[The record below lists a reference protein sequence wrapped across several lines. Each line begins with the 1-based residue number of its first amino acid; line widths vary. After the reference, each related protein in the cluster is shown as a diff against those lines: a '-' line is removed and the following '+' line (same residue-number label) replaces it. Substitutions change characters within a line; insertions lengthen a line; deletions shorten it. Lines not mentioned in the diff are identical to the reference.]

1 MRLESLLLPEL
12 RLELPLERP
21 LLLLLLLPLR
31 DDPSSRLPPR
41 WRFMSDWLRE
51 EPLLPRDELPDP
63 DDLFDWFA
71 MELLL
76 MSCGEC
82 AVRRNRFVNAPLN
95 LFPGNPS
102 QARISEKCNPQIHK
116 EHIMARSK
124 SGAARAQPLAL
135 ELLMADHR
143 KVEDLFEQYEQE
155 KDSDEGTRR
164 EIAQQICAELTIH
177 AQVEEELF
185 YPWLREQLEDDDM
198 EMLEEAQVEHNTAK
212 DLIAQIEGATDID
225 EVYNAKV
232 KVLSEYIKH
241 HVQEEENEIFPEVRD
256 QQEELD
262 ELGQELSA
270 RKGELMEEMG
280 LSEDSEEDDESE
292 DEEGGRGRGK
302 SASREST
309 QRSR

>member
-1 MRLESLLLPEL
+1 
-12 RLELPLERP
+12 
-21 LLLLLLLPLR
+21 
-31 DDPSSRLPPR
+31 
-41 WRFMSDWLRE
+41 
-51 EPLLPRDELPDP
+51 
-63 DDLFDWFA
+63 
-71 MELLL
+71 
-76 MSCGEC
+76 
-82 AVRRNRFVNAPLN
+82 
-95 LFPGNPS
+95 
-102 QARISEKCNPQIHK
+102 
-116 EHIMARSK
+116 MARSK

-143 KVEDLFEQYEQE
+143 KVEDLFERYEQE
-155 KDSDEGTRR
+155 KESDEGTRR

-198 EMLEEAQVEHNTAK
+198 EMVEEAQVEHNSAK

-262 ELGQELSA
+262 ELGQEMSA

-280 LSEDSEEDDESE
+280 LSEESEEDDESE
-292 DEEGGRGRGK
+292 D
-302 SASREST
+302 
-309 QRSR
+309 

>member
-1 MRLESLLLPEL
+1 
-12 RLELPLERP
+12 
-21 LLLLLLLPLR
+21 
-31 DDPSSRLPPR
+31 
-41 WRFMSDWLRE
+41 
-51 EPLLPRDELPDP
+51 
-63 DDLFDWFA
+63 
-71 MELLL
+71 
-76 MSCGEC
+76 
-82 AVRRNRFVNAPLN
+82 
-95 LFPGNPS
+95 
-102 QARISEKCNPQIHK
+102 
-116 EHIMARSK
+116 MARSK

-135 ELLMADHR
+135 ELLMSDHR
-143 KVEDLFEQYEQE
+143 KVEDLFEQFEQE

-164 EIAQQICAELTIH
+164 EIALQICAELTIH

-198 EMLEEAQVEHNTAK
+198 EMVEEAQVEHNTAK

-262 ELGQELSA
+262 ELGQEMSA

-280 LSEDSEEDDESE
+280 LSEESSEEDEENE
-292 DEEGGRGRGK
+292 DEDGGRGRGK

-309 QRSR
+309 HRSR

>member
-1 MRLESLLLPEL
+1 
-12 RLELPLERP
+12 
-21 LLLLLLLPLR
+21 
-31 DDPSSRLPPR
+31 
-41 WRFMSDWLRE
+41 
-51 EPLLPRDELPDP
+51 
-63 DDLFDWFA
+63 
-71 MELLL
+71 
-76 MSCGEC
+76 
-82 AVRRNRFVNAPLN
+82 
-95 LFPGNPS
+95 
-102 QARISEKCNPQIHK
+102 
-116 EHIMARSK
+116 MARSK

-135 ELLMADHR
+135 ELLMSDHR
-143 KVEDLFEQYEQE
+143 KVEDLFEQFDQE

-198 EMLEEAQVEHNTAK
+198 EMVEEAQVEHNTAK

-262 ELGQELSA
+262 ELGQEMAA
-270 RKGELMEEMG
+270 RKAELMEELG
-280 LSEDSEEDDESE
+280 LTDD
-292 DEEGGRGRGK
+292 DAPPKAGRGK
-302 SASREST
+302 STSRE
-309 QRSR
+309 QRGTH

>member
-1 MRLESLLLPEL
+1 
-12 RLELPLERP
+12 
-21 LLLLLLLPLR
+21 
-31 DDPSSRLPPR
+31 
-41 WRFMSDWLRE
+41 
-51 EPLLPRDELPDP
+51 
-63 DDLFDWFA
+63 
-71 MELLL
+71 
-76 MSCGEC
+76 
-82 AVRRNRFVNAPLN
+82 
-95 LFPGNPS
+95 
-102 QARISEKCNPQIHK
+102 
-116 EHIMARSK
+116 MARSK

-135 ELLMADHR
+135 ELLMSDHR
-143 KVEDLFEQYEQE
+143 KVEDLFEQFEQE

-198 EMLEEAQVEHNTAK
+198 EMVEEAQVEHNTAK

-262 ELGQELSA
+262 ELGQEMSA

-280 LSEDSEEDDESE
+280 LSEELSEEDEENE
-292 DEEGGRGRGK
+292 DEDGGRGRGK

-309 QRSR
+309 HRSR